1 MASPST
7 FAIQSMREKQPLR
20 VLAPCWQIHHVG
32 LYYNPEAKYGQ
43 RLTWKKKRKGQNV
56 GSCSMIKKKLK
67 LKNKIKIK
75 TLFNHSTKSRMK
87 HAAKVVSTE
96 SWQNCH
102 QLLMIWKLEAKTQNF
117 KRKNANYFLNGLP
130 SCVHVN
136 SIRKRRH
143 EESSSGE
150 RT

>member
-1 MASPST
+1 
-7 FAIQSMREKQPLR
+7 MREKQTWR
-20 VLAPCWQIHHVG
+20 LAPCWQIHHVG

-43 RLTWKKKRKGQNV
+43 RLTWKKKRKEKDRTWV
-56 GSCSMIKKKLK
+56 VAVWLKKKLK

-75 TLFNHSTKSRMK
+75 TLFNHSTKQSPSRMK
-87 HAAKVVSTE
+87 HAAKFVCTE

-102 QLLMIWKLEAKTQNF
+102 QLLIWKLEAKTQNL

-143 EESSSGE
+143 QESSSGE